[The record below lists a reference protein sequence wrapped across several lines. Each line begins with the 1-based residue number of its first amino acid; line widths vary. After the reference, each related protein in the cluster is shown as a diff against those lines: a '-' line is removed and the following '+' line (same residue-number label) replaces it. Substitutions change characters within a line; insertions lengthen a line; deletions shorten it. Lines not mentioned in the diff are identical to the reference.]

1 VNADIFDFPLSTFEM
16 AEIAALDGKRRY
28 FHQNRMSLLAYRMMR
43 PDFDAQR

>member
-1 VNADIFDFPLSTFEM
+1 MNADIFDFPLSTFEM
-16 AEIAALDGKRRY
+16 AEIAAPDGKRRY